1 MSLQQ
6 QIAAD
11 LTTAMKERD
20 RDRMSTLRMLVSS
33 LKNEAIEKGRGPQ
46 GELSDE
52 EVQRVLATEK
62 KRRDEAAASF
72 ADGGRA
78 ESAAKERAESDLI
91 AAYLPEQLSD
101 DELNAIIGRVV
112 EETGAEGMQDMGTVM
127 KNVMG
132 EVGNRAEGARVSALV
147 KQRLQAG

>member
-6 QIAAD
+6 QIADD
-11 LTTAMKERD
+11 LKAAMKERD
-20 RDRMSTLRMLVSS
+20 RDRMSTLRMVVSS

-52 EVQRVLATEK
+52 EVQKVLATEK

-72 ADGGRA
+72 AEGGRE
-78 ESAAKERAESDLI
+78 ESAAKEQAESELI

-101 DELNAIIGRVV
+101 DELTAVIDGVIADVDAAGP
-112 EETGAEGMQDMGTVM
+112 QDMGKVM
-127 KNVMG
+127 KPVMA
-132 EVGNRAEGARVSALV
+132 EVGNRADGSRVSALV
-147 KQRLQAG
+147 RQRLTS

>member
-6 QIAAD
+6 QIADD
-11 LTTAMKERD
+11 LKAAMKERD

-52 EVQRVLATEK
+52 EVQKVLATEK

-72 ADGGRA
+72 AEGGRE
-78 ESAAKERAESDLI
+78 ESSAKEQAEADLI
-91 AAYLPEQLSD
+91 AAYLPDQLSD
-101 DELNAIIGRVV
+101 DELAAVV
-112 EETGAEGMQDMGTVM
+112 DRAVTETGADSMQEMGKVM
-127 KNVMG
+127 QKVMG

-147 KQRLQAG
+147 KQRLQSG